1 MFIYLFIYVIQE
13 NGQHTNVKTNYA
25 ERNSKC
31 ISDWRGVEITTEE
44 EEWKKITKNKV
55 TLKKK
60 IHKAKKS
67 VCSVDVE
74 ISLDKK
80 LKKEEKHY
88 PHDGALELQCLCV
101 VYTDSRDT
109 HTHTQLKTRERFP
122 CFSCFLM
129 RPQLPSGAE
138 SAPWPPPDP
147 HTDTLNNFWRTL

>member
-1 MFIYLFIYVIQE
+1 MFIHLFMSFRKMASTRMWKQTL
-13 NGQHTNVKTNYA
+13 QSKTQNA
-25 ERNSKC
+25 FL
-31 ISDWRGVEITTEE
+31 TEGGL
-44 EEWKKITKNKV
+44 KLLQRRKSGRKSQKNKV

-80 LKKEEKHY
+80 LQKEEKHY
-88 PHDGALELQCLCV
+88 PHDGALDLQCLCV

-138 SAPWPPPDP
+138 SAPWPPPDL

>member
-80 LKKEEKHY
+80 LQKEEKHY

-109 HTHTQLKTRERFP
+109 HTHTHAAEDTWV
-122 CFSCFLM
+122 FSMFLM
-129 RPQLPSGAE
+129 FLNASSAAKWCWVGALTSPRPAHR
-138 SAPWPPPDP
+138 
-147 HTDTLNNFWRTL
+147 HTE